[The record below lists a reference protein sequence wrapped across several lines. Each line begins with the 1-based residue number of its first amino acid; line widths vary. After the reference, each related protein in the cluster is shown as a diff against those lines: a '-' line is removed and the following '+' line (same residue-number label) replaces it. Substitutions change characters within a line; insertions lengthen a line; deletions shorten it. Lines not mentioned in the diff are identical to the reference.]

1 MKKSVG
7 VRWGSLKVG
16 ILLSLA
22 IAALFWASFTGGG
35 TSIFEPKKE
44 FVCYFT
50 NVNGLVSGAPVWM
63 SGVEIGNVKS
73 VSFVNIS
80 LDKQV
85 KLVCRAKESVWNMI
99 TDSARV
105 SLGTIGFLGDKY
117 VEIIPSTSGQPIA
130 EGTVIPTEQIPDAS
144 ALFSSGKDAFEN
156 VGDIVSNLDTT
167 LVRLNRGEGTLG
179 MIATDKQLYTNLTR
193 LLSNLTQLTSDLQKN
208 QERLISSIERTS
220 RTIDELGAQ
229 VTENRGTLGRIV
241 NDPALYDNLAASTAK
256 LDTIMSAIQNAEGSL
271 GLLVND
277 TALYTEVVNLL
288 ARSNNLMSDLEQN
301 WRHYLK
307 FSVF

>member
-7 VRWGSLKVG
+7 VRWGNLKVG

-35 TSIFEPKKE
+35 TSIFEPKNE
-44 FVCYFT
+44 FICYFN

-80 LDKQV
+80 PDQQV

-117 VEIIPSTSGQPIA
+117 VEVIPHPGGEPIA
-130 EGTVIPTEQIPDAS
+130 EGAVIQTQQIPDAS
-144 ALFSSGKDAFEN
+144 ALFSSGKEAFEN
-156 VGDIVSNLDTT
+156 VGGLVDNLDTALT
-167 LVRLNRGEGTLG
+167 RINRGEGTLG
-179 MIATDKQLYTNLTR
+179 MIATDKQLYQNLTR
-193 LLSNLTQLTSDLQKN
+193 LLGNLTQLTADLQKN
-208 QERLISSIERTS
+208 QERLIGSIERTS
-220 RTIDELGAQ
+220 QTIDELGSQ
-229 VTENRGTLGRIV
+229 VTENRGTLGKIV
-241 NDPALYDNLAASTAK
+241 NDPELYNNLAASTAK
-256 LDTIMSAIQNAEGSL
+256 LDTIMLAIQNAEGSL

-288 ARSNNLMSDLEQN
+288 VRSNNLMSDLEKN
-301 WRHYLK
+301 WRHHLK